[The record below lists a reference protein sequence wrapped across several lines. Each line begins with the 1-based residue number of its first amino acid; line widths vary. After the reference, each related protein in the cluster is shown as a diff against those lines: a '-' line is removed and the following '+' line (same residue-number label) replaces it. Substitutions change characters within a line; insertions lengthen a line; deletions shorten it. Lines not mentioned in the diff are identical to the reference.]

1 MDDAEQLALRAARN
15 IRKFR
20 HAKGI
25 SQEALATR
33 LGFALPSSI
42 SALERG
48 KTKLSLVMALRI
60 CQCLGITIRDLLAVD
75 GDQDIGPD
83 P

>member
-1 MDDAEQLALRAARN
+1 MDRADQLAMRAARN

-25 SQEALATR
+25 SQEELASR

-42 SALERG
+42 SVLERG
-48 KTKLSLVMALRI
+48 KTNLSLVMALRI
-60 CQCLGITIRDLLAVD
+60 CESLGISIDQLLAVD
-75 GDQDIGPD
+75 GDQDIGPE